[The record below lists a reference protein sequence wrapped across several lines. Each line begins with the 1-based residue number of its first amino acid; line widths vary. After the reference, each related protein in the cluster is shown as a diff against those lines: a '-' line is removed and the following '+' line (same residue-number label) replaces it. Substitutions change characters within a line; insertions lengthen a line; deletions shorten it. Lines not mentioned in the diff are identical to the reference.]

1 MSGGNKVVG
10 LWRDADA
17 APQRDND
24 SGDALIATMEL
35 TEAVEDDAF
44 NEELPSERRSKAITA
59 IATLSA
65 LTWLGAL
72 GWERYTLL
80 GTARWGVSDIVSLI
94 ATASAPLALIAVI
107 WLLVQRSGRA
117 EQRRFAR
124 SSALLDRDARRLQS
138 LFALINQRV
147 EEARGALTAQSDSL
161 MALGDDAAARLNS
174 ITRAMDAEIETV
186 GRHTQ
191 QLTGSAAAAR
201 GDLAVL
207 LSSLPKANVQTRQMI
222 ASLQEAGLAAHE
234 HAGAL
239 DAQLALLQKRGED
252 ANEVAGTAAQKL
264 AAHLARMESVGEVA
278 GARLEAAAGQ
288 MTEAVDAALERAAQA
303 LDVARQGMEAQG
315 AAMMAL
321 VEQSHGAMAKA
332 GDEAAHSL
340 ASRVTDIS
348 ERIAAV
354 AQSFAREDER
364 AAALVRRLQSDFEAL
379 ETRFA
384 EFDSGGSAR
393 IERLGM
399 AIQALRDHSSDMTSA
414 LTGSGDAANVLVERV
429 QSLITAL
436 DAAQREVDETLS
448 PAFGRVEETAQRAVA
463 SVTSA
468 APEIERLGSL
478 AGAASERLEEMAAMV
493 ARQAA
498 DLDALASRGTGDLD
512 RCRSAAEAIGR
523 MIEEV
528 RVTSER
534 LSTETAPRMQS
545 ALAAI
550 RDEAEA
556 TGAATRKALDAAI
569 DGAAAEFDT
578 RSRQALGDAL
588 TRETERQM
596 AAIASTTERAVGS
609 AQLATDRLM
618 RQLLTISETSAALEA
633 RIADAKAEI
642 ERSDQGNFA
651 RRVALLIESLNS
663 TAIDVTKI
671 LSNEVTDT
679 AWASYLRGDR
689 GVFSRR
695 AVRLLDASEA
705 RAVGHHYEHDAE
717 FREHVN
723 RYIHDFEAML
733 RQVLSTRDGSLLGV
747 TLLSSDNGK
756 LYVALAQAIE
766 RLRV

>member
-10 LWRDADA
+10 LWRDKEA
-17 APQRDND
+17 ATPRDD
-24 SGDALIATMEL
+24 DPGDALIETIDFP
-35 TEAVEDDAF
+35 EAVEDDAF
-44 NEELPSERRSKAITA
+44 DEELPSESRSKVITA
-59 IATLSA
+59 VAA
-65 LTWLGAL
+65 LLALAWLGAL
-72 GWERYTLL
+72 GWERYSLL
-80 GTARWGVSDIVSLI
+80 GAARPGVSDIVSLI
-94 ATASAPLALIAVI
+94 GTASAPLALIAVV

-147 EEARGALTAQSDSL
+147 AEGRAALTSQSDAL
-161 MALGDDAAARLNS
+161 MTLGEDAAARLNN

-186 GRHTQ
+186 GRHSQ

-222 ASLQEAGLAAHE
+222 ASLQEAGLSAHE

-252 ANEVAGTAAQKL
+252 ANEIAGNAAQKL

-278 GARLEAAAGQ
+278 GARLETAAGQ
-288 MTEAVDAALERAAQA
+288 MTAAVDAALDSAAQA

-315 AAMMAL
+315 SAMMAL

-332 GDEAAHSL
+332 GDEAARSL
-340 ASRVTDIS
+340 ETRVADIS
-348 ERIAAV
+348 DRIAGV
-354 AQSFAREDER
+354 AQSFAREDDR
-364 AAALVRRLQSDFEAL
+364 AAALVARLQSDFQTL
-379 ETRFA
+379 EGRFA
-384 EFDSGGSAR
+384 DFDTAGSER
-393 IERLGM
+393 LERLGM
-399 AIQALRDHSSDMTSA
+399 GIQALRNHSDDMTAA
-414 LTGSGDAANVLVERV
+414 LSGSGDAANSLIEKV

-436 DAAQREVDETLS
+436 DAAQREVDETLT
-448 PAFGRVEETAQRAVA
+448 PAFDRAEAKAKATVE
-463 SVTSA
+463 SVQSSV
-468 APEIERLGSL
+468 PEIERLSAL
-478 AGAASERLEEMAAMV
+478 ANQATERLAEISSTI
-493 ARQAA
+493 ARQRA
-498 DLDALASRGTGDLD
+498 DLDALAEHGVTGLD
-512 RCRSAAEAIGR
+512 QCREAASAIGR
-523 MIEEV
+523 MVEDG
-528 RVTSER
+528 RATSER
-534 LSTETAPRMQS
+534 LANETAPKMQA
-545 ALAAI
+545 ALATL
-550 RDEAEA
+550 RDEAVQ
-556 TGAATRKALDAAI
+556 TGQAARKALDDAI
-569 DGAAAEFDT
+569 DGAAADFDA
-578 RSRQALGDAL
+578 RSREALQDAL

-596 AAIASTTERAVGS
+596 AAIASTTERAVAS

-618 RQLLTISETSAALEA
+618 RQLLTISNTSAALEA
-633 RIADAKAEI
+633 RIADAKQEI

-679 AWASYLRGDR
+679 AWAAYLRGDR

-695 AVRLLDASEA
+695 AVRLLDAADA
-705 RAVGHHYEHDAE
+705 RAIGHHYEHDPE

-733 RQVLSTRDGSLLGV
+733 RSVLSTRDGSLLGV